1 MDSAFIQFLTTQIGL
16 GGVAALCLWLLSR
29 AYQDSLR
36 REREYAD
43 ANREDK
49 KQMMAVMQEMTRA
62 LAGLE
67 GAIEAMNNDRSRS
80 RS

>member
-1 MDSAFIQFLTTQIGL
+1 MDSAFIQFLTTQVGL
-16 GGVAALCLWLLSR
+16 GGVAALSLWLLSR

-49 KQMMAVMQEMTRA
+49 KQMLQMMQENTRA

-67 GAIEAMNNDRSRS
+67 SAIEAMNERPHNNRA
-80 RS
+80 